1 MNTIWLSAVIAF
13 CSTTIDDFAV
23 LLIFYSRAKS
33 MPNKTA
39 GYLRVILGQ
48 TLGFTIVVIISLF
61 GMILGTFF
69 SQEYINIIGIIPL
82 YLGLQKLYEILEDE
96 QFFSKWYSCCCFT
109 RPSLSGYT
117 SVPDVEDGNKQ
128 PSIIHLGVPTQ
139 GSENSESS
147 RPTSSPRSPRLTKR
161 RESVDHVQ
169 HGDPLPE
176 PENQYT
182 LRFKQFAE
190 SILHPFTIEVTL
202 YALMFSSDNLGIYT
216 ALFATMPAS
225 EIVLV
230 CAMLYVLL
238 FVSAI
243 LAMIVT
249 QVCICM
255 YVCIYIDSLLSNQWL
270 WFYPFI
276 LYSLHCL
283 CFIER
288 LNKRVVRKE
297 CSLRGPPSANLL
309 GRLHVVGQR
318 LVAVS
323 QEKC

>member
-1 MNTIWLSAVIAF
+1 MNTIWLSAVVAF

-33 MPNKTA
+33 MPNRTA

-69 SQEYINIIGIIPL
+69 SQDYINVIGIVPL
-82 YLGLQKLYEILEDE
+82 YLGLHKLYEILEDE
-96 QFFSKWYSCCCFT
+96 KFFSKCCCFVG
-109 RPSLSGYT
+109 RPTLSGYT
-117 SVPDVEDGNKQ
+117 AVPDVESGNKQ
-128 PSIIHLGVPTQ
+128 NNNIINLGVPTTNFQ
-139 GSENSESS
+139 GSENGNESTTQGS
-147 RPTSSPRSPRLTKR
+147 SLSGGSSPRSPRVLTKQDSWKR
-161 RESVDHVQ
+161 RESVDHAQ

-182 LRFKQFAE
+182 RRFKQFAE
-190 SILHPFTIEVTL
+190 SVLHPFTIEVML

-230 CAMLYVLL
+230 CALLYVLL

-249 QVCICM
+249 QVCC
-255 YVCIYIDSLLSNQWL
+255 
-270 WFYPFI
+270 FI
-276 LYSLHCL
+276 LC
-283 CFIER
+283 
-288 LNKRVVRKE
+288 
-297 CSLRGPPSANLL
+297 
-309 GRLHVVGQR
+309 
-318 LVAVS
+318 
-323 QEKC
+323 